1 MHVMS
6 SAKPTILVADDE
18 PMLLHLARKV
28 LEKAGYDVVTAA
40 NGADATEVFAQS
52 PEAFEAVILD
62 LQMPVLGGL
71 EAWQQMERLRP
82 GLPVL
87 FCTGDADGEFLQR
100 SGVGVLQKPF
110 SLPRM
115 LEALSSV
122 LRPIAV

>member
-1 MHVMS
+1 M
-6 SAKPTILVADDE
+6 KPQILVADDE
-18 PMLLHLARKV
+18 PMLLQLARKV
-28 LEKAGYDVVTAA
+28 LERAGYAVVTAP
-40 NGADATEVFAQS
+40 NGAEALRLFEQS
-52 PEAFEAVILD
+52 PHAFEAVILD
-62 LQMPVLGGL
+62 LQMPLLGGL

-87 FCTGDADGEFLQR
+87 FCTGDAEGEFGQR
-100 SGVGVLQKPF
+100 AGVGVLQKPF